1 MALRRRRFGRIRLLA
16 LLLAFL
22 GPVSAFVCANARGD
36 DRDAII
42 DDLQGQLRA
51 QGQRLGQLE
60 RRVSEQQ
67 DVLRRLPSVTD
78 DDGSLH
84 QSSRE
89 IEARV
94 ERLEESVLGF
104 EQESSRFTEFLS
116 TYARRSVKGR
126 IHIDAWQFPKDSPG
140 INVMEHGDPVLDPL
154 DRLVYRRIRIGL
166 FGDVPPENMSYRV
179 EIEFSGEDGSQF
191 RDAWIGWDDLWLL
204 HTVRLGNLKRPYG
217 LDHLNS
223 SNLNVFME
231 RPFVVDA
238 FNEDNRRFGL
248 ASSGVSDD
256 LRFNWKYGVYNLALI
271 QDAGST
277 LADAPQ
283 LELAWRLANT
293 LWYDESSG
301 GRCYGHW
308 ALSGTFAF
316 PDGFAPNDGVVDNQ
330 ARFRTRP
337 EGRSG
342 NHWLNTD
349 RIDGAESYQ
358 ILGVE
363 SVANLGAF
371 QFVGEYMNLWLQ
383 RADGFGSDI
392 HLHGGYFYLSY
403 FLTGEHIPWNRTL
416 GTIGRVE
423 PFEDFFGDRGFLS
436 GRRGPGAW
444 QIAVRLSYAN
454 FNDDNVF
461 GGIGQSVTFGLNWHW
476 NARARLQLNYISGRV
491 DDRLADLAGGGT
503 AMVSGSYQ
511 ITGARCIIDF

>member
-1 MALRRRRFGRIRLLA
+1 LA
-16 LLLAFL
+16 FLLAFL
-22 GPVSAFVCANARGD
+22 GAAAIFVCASACAD
-36 DRDAII
+36 ERDAII
-42 DDLQGQLRA
+42 DDLQEQLRA

-60 RRVSEQQ
+60 RQMSEQQ
-67 DVLRRLPSVTD
+67 DVLRRLPSVTHD
-78 DDGSLH
+78 DDPLD

-104 EQESSRFTEFLS
+104 EQESSRFLESLS
-116 TYARRSVKGR
+116 TYARRSVNGR
-126 IHIDAWQFPKDSPG
+126 IHIDAWGFPRTSSG
-140 INVMEHGDPVLDPL
+140 VNVMESGDPVVDPL
-154 DRLVYRRIRIGL
+154 DRLVYRRIRFGL
-166 FGDVPPENMSYRV
+166 HGKVPPENMSYRV

-204 HTVRLGNLKRPYG
+204 DRVRLGNLKRPYG

-223 SNLNVFME
+223 SNFNVFME

-248 ASSGVSDD
+248 AANGVSDD
-256 LRFNWKYGVYNLALI
+256 LRFNWRYGVYNLALI

-277 LADAPQ
+277 LGDEPQ

-316 PDGFAPNDGVVDNQ
+316 PDGFAPNDGVVDNH
-330 ARFRTRP
+330 ALFRTRP
-337 EGRSG
+337 EGRSS

-363 SVANLGAF
+363 SVVNLGAF
-371 QFVGEYMNLWLQ
+371 QFAGEYMNLWLQ
-383 RADGFGSDI
+383 RADGFGSEI

-403 FLTGEHIPWNRTL
+403 FLTGEHIPWNRTMGIL
-416 GTIGRVE
+416 GRVE
-423 PFEDFFGDRGFLS
+423 PFEDFFGDECFLS
-436 GRRGPGAW
+436 GHRGSGAW

-454 FNDDNVF
+454 FNDDDVF

-476 NARARLQLNYISGRV
+476 NAHARLQLNYISGRV
-491 DDRLADLAGGGT
+491 DDRLADFAAGGS